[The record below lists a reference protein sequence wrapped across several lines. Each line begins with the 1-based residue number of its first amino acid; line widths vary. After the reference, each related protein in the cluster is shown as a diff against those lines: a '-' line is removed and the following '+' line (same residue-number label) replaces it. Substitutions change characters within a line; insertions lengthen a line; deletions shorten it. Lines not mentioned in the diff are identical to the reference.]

1 MEKIVVKFSACSSC
15 LPSTKSVDVTLTMD
29 ENGKHYSVEKGWH
42 FPLPDGLPESEQTL
56 PKRVLR
62 AFTGHAIDRILAA
75 DTIPENPGVCVLD
88 GNSYDITITKGNV
101 TKEYTAD
108 DTNIG
113 YYPLLRYLA
122 SWYYNS

>member
-1 MEKIVVKFSACSSC
+1 MEKIILKFSASCS
-15 LPSTKSVDVTLTMD
+15 LSTESADVTMTMD
-29 ENGKHYSVEKGWH
+29 ENGKHYSAKKGH
-42 FPLPDGLPESEQTL
+42 RFVLLNEFPESELTL

-88 GNSYDITITKGNV
+88 GSSYDVTITKGNV
-101 TKEYTAD
+101 TKEYTAND
-108 DTNIG
+108 ANIG

-122 SWYYNS
+122 SWYNN